1 MGSFL
6 VNRSMYS
13 SFLYYFLWRFIC
25 ILEYRKLTYILL
37 NGKCQLLLHT
47 SAMIKKT
54 TYPNS
59 KPKNIRILLFP
70 KLINTLSIPIFS
82 SHTIS
87 FHHNQPSLLYTQ
99 TPLIDFKQTRQTP
112 ISFS

>member
-1 MGSFL
+1 
-6 VNRSMYS
+6 MYS

-37 NGKCQLLLHT
+37 NGKCQLLLHK

-59 KPKNIRILLFP
+59 KQKDIRILLFP
-70 KLINTLSIPIFS
+70 KLINTLYIPFLAPTLFHFITINLL
-82 SHTIS
+82 SHTHI
-87 FHHNQPSLLYTQ
+87 P

>member
-13 SFLYYFLWRFIC
+13 SFPYFFLWRFIC

-59 KPKNIRILLFP
+59 KQKDI
-70 KLINTLSIPIFS
+70 
-82 SHTIS
+82 
-87 FHHNQPSLLYTQ
+87 
-99 TPLIDFKQTRQTP
+99 
-112 ISFS
+112 